1 MTRTGVEQK
10 MRSGSVFLAEMR
22 DLRQSRCD
30 GAPRC
35 PGNTF
40 CRPHFVGLP
49 SPDAISLSTTR
60 WRHGEKKTGR
70 PGSSRTSAA
79 LQGLIILSSGS
90 WNPVLHLFCL
100 VCVLFFFMF
109 SCCSCILSPSQ
120 TSLKTSVWE
129 FFIAKMLSS
138 ALPSMCP
145 PAWVLGCVLCSVFYA
160 ENKLDFMAQCVSR
173 LTYSQCLRLPVR
185 RKPPDWTPTHVL
197 TAVSVY

>member
-1 MTRTGVEQK
+1 

-49 SPDAISLSTTR
+49 SPDAITLSTTR
-60 WRHGEKKTGR
+60 WRHGEKKSGR

-90 WNPVLHLFCL
+90 WNPVLHLFLCSL
-100 VCVLFFFMF
+100 CGFFLCFPAAPVF
-109 SCCSCILSPSQ
+109 CHRRRPRWKLQSGKC
-120 TSLKTSVWE
+120 
-129 FFIAKMLSS
+129 FIPKMLSS

-173 LTYSQCLRLPVR
+173 LTEISQCLQLPVR

>member
-1 MTRTGVEQK
+1 
-10 MRSGSVFLAEMR
+10 MR
-22 DLRQSRCD
+22 DHRQSRCD

-49 SPDAISLSTTR
+49 SSDALTLSTTR
-60 WRHGEKKTGR
+60 WRHGEKKSGR
-70 PGSSRTSAA
+70 PGSSRDLSGTSGPHHSFQWK
-79 LQGLIILSSGS
+79 LESSS
-90 WNPVLHLFCL
+90 PRFLFSL
-100 VCVLFFFMF
+100 CVFFFMF

-120 TSLKTSVWE
+120 ASLKTSVWE
-129 FFIAKMLSS
+129 FFIPKMLSS

-173 LTYSQCLRLPVR
+173 LTEISQCLRLPVR
-185 RKPPDWTPTHVL
+185 RKPPDWTPNHVL